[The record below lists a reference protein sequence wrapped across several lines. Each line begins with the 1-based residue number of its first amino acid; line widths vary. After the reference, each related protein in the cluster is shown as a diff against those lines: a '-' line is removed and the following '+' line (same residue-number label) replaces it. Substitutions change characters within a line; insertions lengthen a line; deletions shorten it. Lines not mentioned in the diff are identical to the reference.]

1 MLRRVAITSRGV
13 IGSALCVL
21 EGGLHRRRCKARN
34 VQVLCG
40 RLFTE
45 LPCNGPGASV
55 RLLGCGVLGCTPF
68 WSGGEYPSMPASES
82 EVLVG
87 RRYLE
92 RGFLDAAMRLFV
104 RNAELVMAA
113 DWASLAERLLERNR
127 IPDAVRVCELGGVP
141 LPRERMLVAA
151 DASLRRK
158 DVDGAMRLY
167 ELAGA
172 DRERWAKLVDVLTAL
187 PDRERQAIEIADRHL
202 GGEAQPEP
210 PLREAT

>member
-1 MLRRVAITSRGV
+1 
-13 IGSALCVL
+13 
-21 EGGLHRRRCKARN
+21 
-34 VQVLCG
+34 
-40 RLFTE
+40 
-45 LPCNGPGASV
+45 
-55 RLLGCGVLGCTPF
+55 
-68 WSGGEYPSMPASES
+68 MPASES

-104 RNAELVMAA
+104 RNAELVAAA
-113 DWASLAERLLERNR
+113 DWTSLGERLLERNR
-127 IPDAVRVCELGGVP
+127 IADAVRVCELGGVP

-151 DASLRRK
+151 DGCLRRK

-172 DRERWAKLVDVLTAL
+172 DRERWTKLVDLLTAL
-187 PDRERQAIEIADRHL
+187 PDRERQAIEIVDRHL

-210 PLREAT
+210 PVREAAAKVPRQIKAVK

>member
-1 MLRRVAITSRGV
+1 
-13 IGSALCVL
+13 
-21 EGGLHRRRCKARN
+21 
-34 VQVLCG
+34 
-40 RLFTE
+40 
-45 LPCNGPGASV
+45 
-55 RLLGCGVLGCTPF
+55 
-68 WSGGEYPSMPASES
+68 MPASES

-104 RNAELVMAA
+104 RNAELVTAA
-113 DWASLAERLLERNR
+113 DWAGLAERLLERNR

-172 DRERWAKLVDVLTAL
+172 DRERWAKVVDVLTAL
-187 PDRERQAIEIADRHL
+187 PDRERQAIEIVDRHL
-202 GGEAQPEP
+202 GGESPEP
-210 PLREAT
+210 RLQEARTKAAGRQIKAVK